1 MKELRLF
8 LALLLAPLAFQAA
21 VANDAD
27 DIARAATRRNTPSA
41 VQSSRQKT
49 NVSDK
54 NAPQK
59 KVGAVA
65 SRATNI
71 DTKKQN
77 VRERTAI
84 VGRTDSTT
92 IKPQT
97 AGRTTTQRVQA
108 RPVSVVQKT
117 MSRSS
122 TTQDNAVVSRV
133 ALPSRTAAGSRT
145 DNNSARTSGA
155 TNTQRVSRAALMARS
170 GTELSASDII
180 SRDYKKCR
188 EVFYSCMDEF
198 CANKDSQLRRCACSS
213 RINEFYG
220 TKQRLA
226 QVEDK
231 LLDFSQR
238 LLTVNMDAEDA
249 AALNQAT
256 EGELAFYESGD
267 KSTSKKMLDEIAK
280 KLNSSFDDA
289 EFDQGL
295 NAINLSLNTGAAFD
309 SVDSMFG
316 SSATT
321 KSGTELHAA
330 ALPICRE
337 MALEVCSP
345 EELSIAE
352 GGYQVMIEQD
362 CNTVAKSYAT
372 QSEDARKQIL
382 ESSAL
387 LDISRLDVHQKRNSD
402 DVLTCKKK
410 MVTMLTD
417 STVCGS
423 DMSKCLDMTGQY
435 IDPSTGGAFLTV
447 NLSNLGN
454 LITRPASDET
464 WRKTAGNEP
473 FVSFLNSKKKFL
485 EPAMEKCQDVADYV
499 WDLFIEDALA
509 QIKLAQDAKLED
521 VRQSCTTLT
530 TQCLDNALDSITE
543 FDARALSVFG
553 ITADITANTMCEDVK
568 TACTALLD
576 TIGSGEDWGDAMDG
590 IASTKS
596 YDSIITTCREVGKNC
611 IIQNCKSASGNF
623 GLCESITM
631 SVNRSS
637 IVNRSACWETVYN
650 CVNAA
655 GAENVAKIMRGIGRI
670 DSNDN
675 FTDYQDELYVN
686 VDSTPIHNY
695 CNTNKCSGDAG
706 KSDECA
712 VCRITEQLWGN
723 CTNAPNGV
731 GENNII
737 DMDKSNSNETL
748 LSWFARNTGTEGTKN
763 NCSDTTCGYGYT
775 YIGGECWPDGSIST
789 FGGICRI
796 IKGSDGGNINVNYFS
811 VDSDYDPYFWTDCC
825 PWGTNELT
833 FRNHCCHNA
842 AGTPMIPMYNDGQF
856 YFDAATDPY
865 NPIPVSGGDL
875 NKNEEKHEYSHDRIC
890 APFDHQDAAGEHINI
905 KGVGNA
911 LVYTVLRTDEYAIYC
926 NVSKVDQMLT
936 FEDNKIYCPGRLIK
950 VLYNG
955 YTSLLNESTKTV
967 EVRNAVG
974 IEFGTSK
981 QQHDSSWY
989 HEVKE
994 DGKISC
1000 NGDKTLEHWT
1010 IRYYFISSGQTL
1022 QSEIDSCPIPQQT
1035 KNVE

>member
-54 NAPQK
+54 NAHQK
-59 KVGAVA
+59 KVGVAA

-97 AGRTTTQRVQA
+97 AVRTTTQRVQA
-108 RPVSVVQKT
+108 RPVSIVQKT

-133 ALPSRTAAGSRT
+133 ALPSRAATGSRT

-213 RINEFYG
+213 RINEFDG

-568 TACTALLD
+568 TACTALLE
-576 TIGSGEDWGDAMDG
+576 TIGSGEEWGDAMDD

-596 YDSIITTCREVGKNC
+596 YDSILTTCREVGKNC

-655 GAENVAKIMRGIGRI
+655 GAENVAKIMRAIGRI
-670 DSNDN
+670 DSNDK
-675 FTDYQDELYVN
+675 FTDYQNELYGN
-686 VDSTPIHNY
+686 VELIHNY

-737 DMDKSNSNETL
+737 GMNKSDSNETL
-748 LSWFARNTGTEGTKN
+748 LSWFARNTGTEGTEN
-763 NCSDTTCGYGYT
+763 NCSDTTCGYGFT
-775 YIGGECWPDGSIST
+775 YIGGKCWPDSSKTT
-789 FGGICRI
+789 FGGICTMI
-796 IKGSDGGNINVNYFS
+796 TDDNGGSIGAKQFYV
-811 VDSDYDPYFWTDCC
+811 SDNWTDCC
-825 PWGTNELT
+825 SWSTNQLMYGG
-833 FRNHCCHNA
+833 HCCHNA
-842 AGTPMIPMYNDGQF
+842 SGTPMIPTYNDEQF
-856 YFDAATDPY
+856 YFDAADADD
-865 NPIPVSGGDL
+865 NMPVSGGNLDI
-875 NKNEEKHEYSHDRIC
+875 NGENDSWSKNRIC
-890 APFDHQDAAGEHINI
+890 APLGYKDADGNPQNI

-911 LVYTVLRTDEYAIYC
+911 LVYTVLRTKDYAIYC
-926 NVSKVDQMLT
+926 NVHTTKIVPLEIDS
-936 FEDNKIYCPGRLIK
+936 EENKITCNGRLIK
-950 VLYNG
+950 VLNNG
-955 YTSLLNESTKTV
+955 YTSLLNEDTENV

-974 IEFGTSK
+974 IKFGTSEQK
-981 QQHDSSWY
+981 HDDSWY
-989 HEVKE
+989 HVVNE
-994 DGKISC
+994 DGKICGNNQLNSW
-1000 NGDKTLEHWT
+1000 K
-1010 IRYYFISSGQTL
+1010 IRYYFQTNKDQL
-1022 QSEIDSCPIPQQT
+1022 QEQQGSACPI
-1035 KNVE
+1035 KE

>member
-1 MKELRLF
+1 M
-8 LALLLAPLAFQAA
+8 ALLLAPLAFQAA

-54 NAPQK
+54 NALQK
-59 KVGAVA
+59 KVGAAA

-97 AGRTTTQRVQA
+97 AVRTTTQRVQA

-213 RINEFYG
+213 RINEFDG

-249 AALNQAT
+249 AALNKAT
-256 EGELAFYESGD
+256 EGELAFYESSD

-553 ITADITANTMCEDVK
+553 ITADITANAMCEDVK

-576 TIGSGEDWGDAMDG
+576 TIGSGEEWGDAMDD

-655 GAENVAKIMRGIGRI
+655 GAENVA
-670 DSNDN
+670 
-675 FTDYQDELYVN
+675 
-686 VDSTPIHNY
+686 
-695 CNTNKCSGDAG
+695 
-706 KSDECA
+706 
-712 VCRITEQLWGN
+712 
-723 CTNAPNGV
+723 
-731 GENNII
+731 
-737 DMDKSNSNETL
+737 
-748 LSWFARNTGTEGTKN
+748 
-763 NCSDTTCGYGYT
+763 
-775 YIGGECWPDGSIST
+775 
-789 FGGICRI
+789 
-796 IKGSDGGNINVNYFS
+796 
-811 VDSDYDPYFWTDCC
+811 
-825 PWGTNELT
+825 
-833 FRNHCCHNA
+833 
-842 AGTPMIPMYNDGQF
+842 
-856 YFDAATDPY
+856 
-865 NPIPVSGGDL
+865 
-875 NKNEEKHEYSHDRIC
+875 
-890 APFDHQDAAGEHINI
+890 
-905 KGVGNA
+905 
-911 LVYTVLRTDEYAIYC
+911 
-926 NVSKVDQMLT
+926 
-936 FEDNKIYCPGRLIK
+936 
-950 VLYNG
+950 
-955 YTSLLNESTKTV
+955 
-967 EVRNAVG
+967 
-974 IEFGTSK
+974 
-981 QQHDSSWY
+981 
-989 HEVKE
+989 
-994 DGKISC
+994 
-1000 NGDKTLEHWT
+1000 
-1010 IRYYFISSGQTL
+1010 
-1022 QSEIDSCPIPQQT
+1022 
-1035 KNVE
+1035 